1 MVTLTDIIQTVVI
14 IIGIGIELAYSRWR
28 TRRVRALEARVALLE
43 EPAQEAVHESVQE
56 PSTA

>member
-1 MVTLTDIIQTVVI
+1 MTLTDIIQTVVI
-14 IIGIGIELAYSRWR
+14 IIGIGIELVWSHYR

-56 PSTA
+56 SPAA